1 MERKPPEPKKGA
13 PEYMNTYGDMVTLL
27 LCFFVLLFAM
37 STTDAKKFQSMV
49 ESFKGSLG
57 VLSGGKTPSPEKVV
71 TNSRMESKGT
81 EFKYKKIVEKI
92 NEEIK
97 QKIEKNMSKD
107 EAEKMMKQIEI
118 RQSARGIEITFGSSM
133 LFDSGKSKI
142 KEEALKVLES
152 VGEQLRVLE
161 SEIVV
166 EGHTDNIPINTA
178 LFPSNWEL
186 SANRATNVLKY
197 ILEKEPSLLGRI
209 SAAGYAD
216 TLPKSDNLSEEGRQ
230 LNRRVQIIIL
240 KSLEERVTEKNN
252 AGGGN

>member
-97 QKIEKNMSKD
+97 QKIEKNMSKE
-107 EAEKMMKQIEI
+107 EAKKMMEQIEI

-133 LFDSGKSKI
+133 LFESGKSRI
-142 KEEALKVLES
+142 KEDALNVLES
-152 VGEQLRVLE
+152 IGEQLRGLE
-161 SEIVV
+161 NDIVV
-166 EGHTDNIPINTA
+166 EGHTDNIPINTGV
-178 LFPSNWEL
+178 FPSNWEL
-186 SANRATNVLKY
+186 STNRATNVLKY
-197 ILEKEPSLLGRI
+197 IVQKEPSILGRI

-216 TLPKSDNLSEEGRQ
+216 TISKADNGNEEGRQ

-240 KSLEERVTEKNN
+240 KSLEERVIEKNN
-252 AGGGN
+252 AEGGN